1 MPPTEGRTGPGH
13 WTPHTSPSAVL
24 VVLPGSGGFGRL
36 PCSLLLLGGH
46 IEAEVEL
53 PAPLGVT
60 GQGGHHPLPGARLLK
75 QPYCGHTSCQ
85 LPGEVTE
92 RHSIH
97 LSNGLM
103 KTDT

>member
-1 MPPTEGRTGPGH
+1 MPPAEVRTGTGH
-13 WTPHTSPSAVL
+13 WTSCISHSAVL
-24 VVLPGSGGFGRL
+24 LLLPWVGWGGL
-36 PCSLLLLGGH
+36 PRSLLLLGGH
-46 IEAEVEL
+46 IETEVEL
-53 PAPLGVT
+53 PASLGIT
-60 GQGGHHPLPGARLLK
+60 GQGGHHPLPGARLFK

>member
-1 MPPTEGRTGPGH
+1 MLFLLPHPEG
-13 WTPHTSPSAVL
+13 V
-24 VVLPGSGGFGRL
+24 FGRL

-46 IEAEVEL
+46 VETEIEL
-53 PAPLGVT
+53 PALLGVT
-60 GQGGHHPLPGARLLK
+60 GQGGHHPLPGAHLLK

>member
-1 MPPTEGRTGPGH
+1 MGH
-13 WTPHTSPSAVL
+13 EASCFNHSGAL
-24 VVLPGSGGFGRL
+24 CLLPGQKVGFGVL

-46 IEAEVEL
+46 VETEVEL
-53 PAPLGVT
+53 PASHAIT
-60 GQGGHHPLPGARLLK
+60 GQGSHHPLPGARLLK